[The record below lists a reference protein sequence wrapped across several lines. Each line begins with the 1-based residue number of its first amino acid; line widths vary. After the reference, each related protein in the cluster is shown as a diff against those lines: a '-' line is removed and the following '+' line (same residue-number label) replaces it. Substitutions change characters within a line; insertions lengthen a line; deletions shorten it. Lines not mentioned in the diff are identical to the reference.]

1 MTIPRL
7 RPVRSVFVLRIRKI
21 RYNCWMHCLRDSIL
35 QLDSDALWTGRA
47 YTSGGMRC
55 GHRSAIC
62 CFHAAALGVTRRM
75 RYCVRHAGPVRAMPG
90 TGCRQWWRS
99 RIWSA
104 SIYQGAVRRAILDWK
119 DHDDTELDGPFGR
132 IMVSL
137 LNKTPIPS
145 SCLGHRVLVV
155 PVPSSR
161 ASMRRRGR
169 AHTAPL
175 AKSVAGALRGYGVD
189 ARPCNCL
196 SSSTKARSVQQVSSA
211 QRARRITGHVRVKRD
226 LIGNG
231 DAVLLVDDIVTTGA
245 TVRQCVQAFQ
255 QAGTKVVG
263 VLVLADAWCD
273 GPMTI
278 STGE

>member
-1 MTIPRL
+1 M
-7 RPVRSVFVLRIRKI
+7 FVLRIRKI

-55 GHRSAIC
+55 GAQVCNLLFPRGCAGC
-62 CFHAAALGVTRRM
+62 DAPDEVLCAACWALF
-75 RYCVRHAGPVRAMPG
+75 AQ
-90 TGCRQWWRS
+90 CRERDADS
-99 RIWSA
+99 GGGARIWSA

-189 ARPCNCL
+189 ARPCNAL

>member
-1 MTIPRL
+1 MDGPSVYKWWHAMWAQVCNLLFPRGCAGCDA
-7 RPVRSVFVLRIRKI
+7 PDEVLCAA
-21 RYNCWMHCLRDSIL
+21 CWALFAQCRERDA
-35 QLDSDALWTGRA
+35 D
-47 YTSGGMRC
+47 SGG
-55 GHRSAIC
+55 GA
-62 CFHAAALGVTRRM
+62 
-75 RYCVRHAGPVRAMPG
+75 
-90 TGCRQWWRS
+90 

-155 PVPSSR
+155 PVPSSL

-169 AHTAPL
+169 VHTAPL
-175 AKSVAGALRGYGVD
+175 AKSVAGALRGCGVD
-189 ARPCNCL
+189 ARPCNAL

-226 LIGNG
+226 LIGHG

-263 VLVLADAWCD
+263 VLVLADAVVRRSD
-273 GPMTI
+273 DDING
-278 STGE
+278 

>member
-1 MTIPRL
+1 MWAQVCNLLFPRGCAGCDA
-7 RPVRSVFVLRIRKI
+7 PDEVLCAA
-21 RYNCWMHCLRDSIL
+21 CWALFAQCRERDA
-35 QLDSDALWTGRA
+35 D
-47 YTSGGMRC
+47 SGG
-55 GHRSAIC
+55 GA
-62 CFHAAALGVTRRM
+62 
-75 RYCVRHAGPVRAMPG
+75 
-90 TGCRQWWRS
+90 

-175 AKSVAGALRGYGVD
+175 AKSVAGALRGYGRRC
-189 ARPCNCL
+189 ATMQCPELLHQGTLRAAGLFGTACP
-196 SSSTKARSVQQVSSA
+196 SYHRSCQ
-211 QRARRITGHVRVKRD
+211 
-226 LIGNG
+226 
-231 DAVLLVDDIVTTGA
+231 
-245 TVRQCVQAFQ
+245 
-255 QAGTKVVG
+255 
-263 VLVLADAWCD
+263 
-273 GPMTI
+273 
-278 STGE
+278 GEA